1 VRLPLIEY
9 VTVAD
14 HAEAINGKLYLQGAG
29 WTDITALTGPNGE
42 TRYVH
47 LGLAVS
53 VLVGWNETNQRFPLR
68 LTISDEDGAELIRVN
83 AQIEAG
89 RPAGAQH
96 GSDFRKVL
104 AFGAEVQFPRPGGYQ
119 LRAVLGEDQE
129 RAVSF
134 RVHTRPQAAPPPGPP
149 PPGPP
154 PPGPPPQGPPPPAA
168 PD

>member
-29 WTDITALTGPNGE
+29 WTDITAPIGPNGE

-53 VLVGWNETNQRFPLR
+53 VLVGWNETNHPFPLR
-68 LTISDEDGAELIRVN
+68 LTVSDEDGTELMRVD

-89 RPAGAQH
+89 RPAGVQH

-119 LRAVLGEDQE
+119 LRAALGEDQE
-129 RAVSF
+129 RSVSF
-134 RVHTRPQAAPPPGPP
+134 RVHTRPLAVAPPQAPPPQAPP
-149 PPGPP
+149 PPG
-154 PPGPPPQGPPPPAA
+154 A